1 MRHLS
6 GRTVYVATKREVRP
20 TTRGTFGQ
28 MLKYLIDHNIRP
40 NDSDERE
47 PWTYDRL
54 AEKLGLESRAQP
66 GRWVSDN
73 GLPPENRFDRMLDL
87 FFGKSPKHNTELR
100 DIFIR
105 KYRRAKESER
115 RYGNS
120 ALFAQSTTLLFWS
133 ALEEKFDANFETDS
147 FDVKAKTVAETA
159 WLLET
164 RFAHLD
170 KGRILQAARDAREH
184 AFDVKYGD
192 LQIEDDER
200 YNLGI
205 ESWTTEFTD
214 LLKNY
219 GVDFG
224 SKLVNVGLGPGLEGR
239 GIYDQ
244 FPEFIG
250 VDLSRSAL
258 EAAKMVFPNLTPAP
272 GDAEN
277 LPRAADGSNVYIS
290 LKTFSSSFFD
300 IDRSV
305 RSCARCLR
313 PNGIA
318 VISVPRGYYKEGR
331 LIPGLS
337 PTNYDLALAI
347 DGQFY
352 GVPERLLPLRL
363 VNDISGSLYRWLFG
377 DIQVHTG
384 RHEFYVFA
392 RKL

>member
-1 MRHLS
+1 M
-6 GRTVYVATKREVRP
+6 GTKREVKP
-20 TTRGTFGQ
+20 TIRGTFGQ
-28 MLKYLIDHNIRP
+28 MLKFLIDHNIHP
-40 NDSDERE
+40 NDSDERA

-54 AEKLGLESRAQP
+54 AEKLGLTSRAQP
-66 GRWVSDN
+66 GRWVGDN
-73 GLPPENRFDRMLDL
+73 GLPPKDKFDRMLEL
-87 FFGKSPKHNTELR
+87 FFGKSSARNPELR

-133 ALEEKFDANFETDS
+133 ALEEKFDTNFETDS
-147 FDVKAKTVAETA
+147 LDVKAKNVAEAA
-159 WLLET
+159 WFLET
-164 RFAHLD
+164 RFANWD
-170 KGRILQAARDAREH
+170 REKVLQAARDAREH

-192 LQIEDDER
+192 LQIDDDER
-200 YNLGI
+200 HNLGVD
-205 ESWTTEFTD
+205 SWTTEFTE
-214 LLKNY
+214 LLVSY

-258 EAAKMVFPNLTPAP
+258 GVAKTIFSNLTIAP

-290 LKTFSSSFFD
+290 LKTYSSSFFD

-305 RSCARCLR
+305 RSCARCLHS
-313 PNGIA
+313 NGIA

-337 PTNYDLALAI
+337 PTNYDLALVI
-347 DGQFY
+347 DGHFY
-352 GVPERLLPLRL
+352 GVPERQLPMHLI
-363 VNDISGSLYRWLFG
+363 NKITNSLYRWLFS
-377 DIQVHTG
+377 DIQIHTG
-384 RHEFYVFA
+384 RHEFYICA
-392 RKL
+392 RKR